1 MKHIY
6 NIELIIEQIDG
17 YNGGYPDIH
26 LNMKVV
32 AKSIDLAKMEI
43 ENYARCKNEILK
55 RKCYVLWYKSIT
67 DLGEC
72 L

>member
-6 NIELIIEQIDG
+6 DIELIIEQIDG

-32 AKSIDLAKMEI
+32 AKNIDLAKKELNWEPKVKFEEGLVKTI
-43 ENYARCKNEILK
+43 EYFKE
-55 RKCYVLWYKSIT
+55 KC
-67 DLGEC
+67 
-72 L
+72 